1 MQFQGTPQAP
11 QQQQQQQP
19 QAPPPQQQ
27 QQQQQGG
34 FRGPRPEKNDFY
46 VGGQP
51 GSKPPHFMNKPGGPG
66 GPPTIPPF
74 NANSFGGPKPMYQQQ
89 SNGMNGGGGP
99 GGPGGFNKFGGAGPR
114 TFGGPNGGQPGMMP
128 KKDFGGPKM
137 YGPGSGAGMGGM
149 GGKPYGGGDDK
160 PFDTFGGPKKYHSG
174 GSPNGGGMGGMM
186 GGMGGGYGGG
196 GMGNRNGGGYG
207 GPRPDY
213 GNNGYG
219 KDDRAK
225 IQSLKAKY
233 PGQNLMKPMWENL
246 EPFQKDF
253 YVPHPNVMAR
263 SAEEVQAFREST
275 QVTVMGNNVPHPCQ
289 TFEEG
294 NFPEYVMN
302 EIKKQGFP
310 RPTAIQSQGWPI
322 ALSGRDMVGIAQTG
336 SGKTLAYMLP
346 GLVHISH
353 QKPLTRGDGPIVLVL
368 APTRELAQQ
377 IQTVVRDFGN
387 HSKPNIRYTC
397 IFGGALKGPQV
408 RDLER
413 GVEVVIATPGR
424 LIDFLERGITNLR
437 RCTYLVLDE
446 ADRMLDMGFEPQ
458 IRKIMGQIRPDRQV
472 LMWSATWPKEVRQLA
487 EEFLADYIQINIGSL
502 NLSAN
507 HNILQ
512 IVDVCEDYEK
522 DQKLMKLLTEISAEP
537 DTKTIIFVETK
548 RRVDDITRIVN
559 RNGWRAVAI
568 HGDKSQQE
576 RDYVLCGL
584 LLGVYGIL
592 VASFVC
598 GLGLD
603 VEDVKFVINYDYPS
617 NSEDYVHRIGRTGRS
632 NNTGTAYT
640 LFTHSNANKANDLIN
655 VLREANQVINP
666 RLVELAK
673 PNMGKGRQRYSNNRF
688 GGQQNRPP
696 RDGGMYG
703 GGSGAGGRF
712 GGQQRDS
719 GALKYG
725 GGADKYGP
733 PRDNRAA
740 AAAAV
745 AAMYAN
751 GGGGMA
757 SLSQTLS
764 GLGASAG
771 GLKPAG
777 GLGAAGLGAQ
787 RQSRFSSASTPS
799 SAASAAVAAATAFA
813 SSYHQNKYPGTA
825 SSGAGLAG
833 AHPSVAAASSGV
845 AYGTAPP
852 SYKTST
858 GSDAA
863 TAAHLYAGGY
873 AARAAPTSL
882 PTNAAAAA
890 AAAAAVYQYA
900 ANGATQAFAYPPPQ
914 VVLN

>member
-1 MQFQGTPQAP
+1 MYGFNRPQPSSGGFHRGGGMAGGRP
-11 QQQQQQQP
+11 GGGQMG
-19 QAPPPQQQ
+19 
-27 QQQQQGG
+27 GG
-34 FRGPRPEKNDFY
+34 FRRD
-46 VGGQP
+46 
-51 GSKPPHFMNKPGGPG
+51 
-66 GPPTIPPF
+66 
-74 NANSFGGPKPMYQQQ
+74 
-89 SNGMNGGGGP
+89 
-99 GGPGGFNKFGGAGPR
+99 GGA
-114 TFGGPNGGQPGMMP
+114 
-128 KKDFGGPKM
+128 
-137 YGPGSGAGMGGM
+137 
-149 GGKPYGGGDDK
+149 
-160 PFDTFGGPKKYHSG
+160 
-174 GSPNGGGMGGMM
+174 
-186 GGMGGGYGGG
+186 GGYGGG
-196 GMGNRNGGGYG
+196 NGSSFDRQSQNGKNLRNIKWEPEDLTPFEKNFYQPSATLVGLSESEIEGYLNKHQITLKG
-207 GPRPDY
+207 REVPRPSMDFED
-213 GNNGYG
+213 GGLPGY
-219 KDDRAK
+219 
-225 IQSLKAKY
+225 IMEELK
-233 PGQNLMKPMWENL
+233 
-246 EPFQKDF
+246 
-253 YVPHPNVMAR
+253 R
-263 SAEEVQAFREST
+263 
-275 QVTVMGNNVPHPCQ
+275 
-289 TFEEG
+289 
-294 NFPEYVMN
+294 
-302 EIKKQGFP
+302 QGFSK
-310 RPTAIQSQGWPI
+310 PTAIQAQGMPI

-336 SGKTLAYMLP
+336 SGKTLAYVVP
-346 GLVHISH
+346 SLVHIQH
-353 QKPLTRGDGPIVLVL
+353 QASIRRGDGPIALIL

-377 IQTVVRDFGN
+377 IQQVATDFGSRVSAN
-387 HSKPNIRYTC
+387 NTC
-397 IFGGALKGPQV
+397 VFGGAPKGPQI

-413 GVEVVIATPGR
+413 GAEIVIATPGR
-424 LIDFLERGITNLR
+424 LIDFLERGITNLK

-576 RDYVLCGL
+576 RDYVLSAFRNGRQ
-584 LLGVYGIL
+584 GIL
-592 VASFVC
+592 VATDVAAR
-598 GLGLD
+598 GLD

-719 GALKYG
+719 GAPKYG

-777 GLGAAGLGAQ
+777 SVGAALGAQ
-787 RQSRFSSASTPS
+787 RQSRFSSASSPS

-813 SSYHQNKYPGTA
+813 SSYHQSKYPGTA
-825 SSGAGLAG
+825 NTGVGLAG

-852 SYKTST
+852 SYKTAA

-863 TAAHLYAGGY
+863 TAAHLYGGGY

-882 PTNAAAAA
+882 PSSAAAAA